1 MLVELSTDQF
11 SSIYHI
17 DRGLADIEECVS
29 SFILTS
35 LQLAHLPTSS
45 KKLALASYKQCRYC
59 RKYRHRRTAGTLLQS
74 HAYMHMKICQL
85 VVKTFGRQDLHI
97 FMLTPTAD
105 GAGVATRASNSS
117 PPVPGSL
124 LLSCHPHPHPAGARV
139 GPLRHLG
146 RLGDLPPPPAHHAAP
161 SRTVKQ
167 IDDQSAQAPRKKAS
181 AARRSILI
189 LRLHCSQS

>member
-1 MLVELSTDQF
+1 M
-11 SSIYHI
+11 
-17 DRGLADIEECVS
+17 S
-29 SFILTS
+29 SFTLTS
-35 LQLAHLPTSS
+35 PIRSSPHFVYKASTSKLQNSVE
-45 KKLALASYKQCRYC
+45 RYC
-59 RKYRHRRTAGTLLQS
+59 RKYRHRLTAGTLLQA

-139 GPLRHLG
+139 GPLRHLVTWVISAICL
-146 RLGDLPPPPAHHAAP
+146 RHQP
-161 SRTVKQ
+161 SRQ
-167 IDDQSAQAPRKKAS
+167 
-181 AARRSILI
+181 
-189 LRLHCSQS
+189 

>member
-1 MLVELSTDQF
+1 MVELSTDQF

-105 GAGVATRASNSS
+105 GAGVAIHLLQ
-117 PPVPGSL
+117 SL
-124 LLSCHPHPHPAGARV
+124 LLSCRPHPHPAGARV

-189 LRLHCSQS
+189 LRLHRSQS